1 MPGEVAEIALM
12 TDSLG
17 LPDSSARTAASSVA
31 SMIERA
37 KAGDPAAFEQMIDC
51 YQRKVISTAWKML
64 GNRED
69 ARDAAQEVFLRV
81 YKYLGGF
88 RVDQDFAAWLYRIII
103 NVCRDHLRRRGRP
116 DQFTSFELE
125 HELGNFDAHASN
137 EDIEGAAIRSQQH
150 AMIVQALDT
159 LSKKERA
166 ALVLR
171 DMEGLTTEE
180 VARVLGSTQTTVRSH
195 ISSAR
200 AKIKKFRD
208 RALTGVR
215 LPPTNEI
222 RMK

>member
-17 LPDSSARTAASSVA
+17 LPDSSARTAVSSVA

-37 KAGDPAAFEQMIDC
+37 KAGDPAAFEEMIDC
-51 YQRKVISTAWKML
+51 YQRKVISTSWRML
-64 GNRED
+64 GNKED

-88 RVDQDFAAWLYRIII
+88 RVDQDFAGWLYRIII
-103 NVCRDHLRRRGRP
+103 NVCRDQVRRRGRP
-116 DQFTSFELE
+116 DQFISFEAE

-137 EDIEGAAIRSQQH
+137 EDIEGAAIRSQQQ

-159 LSKKERA
+159 LTKKERA
-166 ALVLR
+166 AIVLR

-215 LPPTNEI
+215 PP
-222 RMK
+222 K